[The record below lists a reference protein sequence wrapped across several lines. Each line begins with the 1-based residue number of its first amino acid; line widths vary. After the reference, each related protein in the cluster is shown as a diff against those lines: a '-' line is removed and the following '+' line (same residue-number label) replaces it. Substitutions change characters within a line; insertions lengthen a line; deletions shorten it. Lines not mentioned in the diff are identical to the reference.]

1 MEYHRI
7 IPDNKVA
14 IIDAKQFEEIEKLSE
29 LNKKEIESRA
39 KSLYKSYLKNT
50 GIDVKI
56 KYLTDKNILYNGI
69 VRICY
74 NDGESIRS
82 SLDPYSKQIMDDIK
96 DIIVDDANK
105 KLFPIRKE
113 IIEGVT
119 SKLNR
124 WEVLGKRWFKVS
136 IVSNIIWLII
146 CAGLII
152 MMIN

>member
-1 MEYHRI
+1 MEYYRI

-14 IIDAKQFEEIEKLSE
+14 IVDAKQFEEIEKLSE
-29 LNKKEIESRA
+29 LTKKEIESRA

-50 GIDVKI
+50 GIDIKI

-69 VRICY
+69 VQICY
-74 NDGESIRS
+74 NDGEYIRS
-82 SLDPYSKQIMDDIK
+82 SLDSYSKQIMDDIK
-96 DIIVDDANK
+96 DIIVNDANK

-124 WEVLGKRWFKVS
+124 WEVLGKWWFKVS
-136 IVSNIIWLII
+136 IVSNVIWLII
-146 CAGLII
+146 CVGLII
-152 MMIN
+152 LMIN

>member
-1 MEYHRI
+1 MEYYRI

-14 IIDAKQFEEIEKLSE
+14 IVDAKQFEEIEKLSE

-50 GIDVKI
+50 GIDIKI

-69 VRICY
+69 VQICY
-74 NDGESIRS
+74 NDGEYIRS
-82 SLDPYSKQIMDDIK
+82 SLDSYSKQIMDDIK
-96 DIIVDDANK
+96 DIIVNDANK

-124 WEVLGKRWFKVS
+124 WEVLGKWWFKVS
-136 IVSNIIWLII
+136 IVSNVIWLII
-146 CAGLII
+146 CVGLII
-152 MMIN
+152 LMIN